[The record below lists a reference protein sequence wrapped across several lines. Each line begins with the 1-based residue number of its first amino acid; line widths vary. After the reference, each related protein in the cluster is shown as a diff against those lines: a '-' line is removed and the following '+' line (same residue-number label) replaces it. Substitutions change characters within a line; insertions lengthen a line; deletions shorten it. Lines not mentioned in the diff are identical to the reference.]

1 MSYALPK
8 LWAIAL
14 NRFQRQQADRELIR
28 QGQAEFCFV
37 LGFCWLVQFP
47 LFALPGP
54 PFAPGDAHLRARQV
68 AK

>member
-1 MSYALPK
+1 MSYVLPK
-8 LWAIAL
+8 PWAIAV
-14 NRFQRQQADRELIR
+14 NRFQRQQAARELMS

-37 LGFCWLVQFP
+37 LGFCRLVQLA

-54 PFAPGDAHLRARQV
+54 PFAAGDAHLRARQV